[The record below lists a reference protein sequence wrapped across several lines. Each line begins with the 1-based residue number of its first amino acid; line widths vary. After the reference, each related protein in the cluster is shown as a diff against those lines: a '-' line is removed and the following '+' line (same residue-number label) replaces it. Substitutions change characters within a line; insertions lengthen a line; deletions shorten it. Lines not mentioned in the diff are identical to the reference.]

1 MKGYQIQVDILL
13 RFKCPTAAVI
23 SWIIFKDMIVFSDMQ
38 WWKICEVT
46 SLRWIHQNLFS
57 WDTNFPRN
65 KTLGFYLE
73 ELVTRSLIE
82 NKVNKN
88 VLFLAGYVLTRES
101 IRRLVEHGLDQ
112 NLCPTEYPGVKDDV
126 TISMFPETIL
136 DNLYLKSWVL

>member
-1 MKGYQIQVDILL
+1 MENMRSYLATLNSSEPLFVGHK
-13 RFKCPTAAVI
+13 FPTEQDAWFLSGGAG
-23 SWIIFKDMIVFSDMQ
+23 
-38 WWKICEVT
+38 
-46 SLRWIHQNLFS
+46 
-57 WDTNFPRN
+57 N
-65 KTLGFYLE
+65 K
-73 ELVTRSLIE
+73 VHSLIE

-136 DNLYLKSWVL
+136 DNLYLKSWVF